1 MSSRAEFIAGIRS
14 QLPILLGVIPFGVI
28 YGVLGIGA
36 GLPPELAQ
44 AMSSIV
50 FAGSSQ
56 FIGAQMIKDATP
68 ALVIVLTTLVVNLR
82 HMLYAAS
89 VQPYIR
95 HLSARWKWLL
105 AYLLTDEA
113 YATTIVHYQRGGEIK
128 HKHWFYFGAGITLWS
143 SWQLSTLAGV
153 VFGSAAQI
161 PAAWGLDFTLALTFI
176 GLVFTSLKDKPTVA
190 AALVAGL
197 VAVLGVNL
205 PYRLGLMLAA
215 LSGIVAG
222 VILEE
227 LARKRVTPK
236 P

>member
-1 MSSRAEFIAGIRS
+1 MA
-14 QLPILLGVIPFGVI
+14 ILLGVIPFGVI
-28 YGVLGIGA
+28 YGVLGISA

-56 FIGAQMIKDATP
+56 FIGAQMIKDAAP
-68 ALVIVLTTLVVNLR
+68 ALIIVLTTFVVNLR

-89 VQPYIR
+89 VQPYIQ

-113 YATTIVHYQRGGEIK
+113 YATTIIHYQRGGELK
-128 HKHWFYFGAGITLWS
+128 HKHWFYLGAGLTLWS

-161 PAAWGLDFTLALTFI
+161 PAAWSLDFTLALTFI
-176 GLVFTSLKDKPTVA
+176 GIVFTSLKDRPTVA
-190 AALVAGL
+190 AALVAGA

-215 LSGIVAG
+215 LSGIAAG

-227 LARKRVTPK
+227 LGRKRVTPR